1 VALIEKRGIILVVGE
16 SGSGKTSFCT
26 AYSNEARQKGWRV
39 GGILCPAVFDGGKK
53 VAIEALDLG
62 GGERKLLAT
71 LSPGRINDIVVG
83 IWAIR
88 PETIAWGNKI
98 IQSVTDVDALFV
110 DELGP
115 LEFFGGGGW
124 QEAFPI
130 LETVGNQIRQA
141 LVVVRPALRAEA
153 YKRFP
158 IVHEIY
164 LERS

>member
-1 VALIEKRGIILVVGE
+1 MALIEKHGIILVVGE
-16 SGSGKTSFCT
+16 SGSGKTGFCT
-26 AYSNEARQKGWRV
+26 AYSIEARQKGWRV
-39 GGILCPAVFDGGKK
+39 GGILCPAVFDGEKK
-53 VAIEALDLG
+53 VAIEAVDVA

-71 LSPGRINDIVVG
+71 LSPGRLNDIVVG

-88 PETIAWGNKI
+88 PETIAWGNRI
-98 IQSVTDVDALFV
+98 FQSVTDVDGLFV

-130 LETVGNQIRQA
+130 LENVGSQIKQA
-141 LVVVRPALRAEA
+141 LVVVRPSLREEA

-158 IVHEIY
+158 IAHEIY
-164 LERS
+164 LER